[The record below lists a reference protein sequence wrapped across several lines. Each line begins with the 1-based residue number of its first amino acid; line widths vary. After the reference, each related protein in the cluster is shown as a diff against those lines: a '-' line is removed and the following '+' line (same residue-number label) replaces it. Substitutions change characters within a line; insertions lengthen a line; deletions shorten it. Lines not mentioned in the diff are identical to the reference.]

1 MGKKL
6 VIGSS
11 GQIGVELI
19 EQLAKDFGA
28 NQVIASDIKSIFDK
42 KNSAVEYVTLD
53 VLDKEKLFKIIKDH
67 NISEVYL
74 LAAMLSAI
82 AEKNSQLAWD
92 LNMKGLFNI
101 LDLAKEKHIE
111 KIFWPSSIAVFGP
124 TSPKLNT
131 PQSTLLEPSTVYG
144 ISKMSGERWCEYY
157 FLKFGVDVRSLR
169 YPGIISYKSQPGGGT
184 TDYAIEIFHA
194 AINQG
199 FYNSFISHEVT
210 LPMIY
215 MKDAIRAIMEIMR
228 ADRKTLSINSSYNL
242 AAISFNPAEIAN
254 EIKLLFPDFKITYSP
269 DFRNKIALSWPSI
282 IDDSV
287 ARKDWD
293 WKHEFDLKKTILEM
307 INGIKNSVFN

>member
-19 EQLAKDFGA
+19 EQLAKDFGP
-28 NQVIASDIKSIFDK
+28 NQVIAADIKLVSEGK
-42 KNSAVEYVTLD
+42 TLGVEYITLD
-53 VLDKEKLFKIIKDH
+53 VLDKEKLFEIIKQH

-82 AEKNSQLAWD
+82 AEKNIQLAWN

-144 ISKMSGERWCEYY
+144 ISKM
-157 FLKFGVDVRSLR
+157 LSL
-169 YPGIISYKSQPGGGT
+169 IHI
-184 TDYAIEIFHA
+184 
-194 AINQG
+194 
-199 FYNSFISHEVT
+199 
-210 LPMIY
+210 
-215 MKDAIRAIMEIMR
+215 
-228 ADRKTLSINSSYNL
+228 
-242 AAISFNPAEIAN
+242 
-254 EIKLLFPDFKITYSP
+254 
-269 DFRNKIALSWPSI
+269 
-282 IDDSV
+282 
-287 ARKDWD
+287 
-293 WKHEFDLKKTILEM
+293 
-307 INGIKNSVFN
+307 

>member
-19 EQLAKDFGA
+19 EQLAKDFGP
-28 NQVIASDIKSIFDK
+28 NQVIAADIKTVSK
-42 KNSAVEYVTLD
+42 RKTLGVEYVTLD
-53 VLDKEKLFKIIKDH
+53 VLDKEKLFEIIKEH
-67 NISEVYL
+67 HISEVYL

-82 AEKNSQLAWD
+82 AEKNIQLAWD

-144 ISKMSGERWCEYY
+144 ISKLSGERWCEYY
-157 FLKFGVDVRSLR
+157 FLKYGVDVRSLR
-169 YPGIISYKSQPGGGT
+169 YPGIISYKSPPGGGT

-194 AINQG
+194 AINLG
-199 FYNSFISHEVT
+199 FYDSFIAKEVT
-210 LPMIY
+210 LPMVY
-215 MKDAIRAIMEIMR
+215 MNDAIRATMEIMQV
-228 ADRKTLSINSSYNL
+228 DRKKLTINSSYNL
-242 AAISFNPAEIAN
+242 AAISFNPEEISN
-254 EIKLLFPDFKITYSP
+254 EIKLLFPEFKITYSP
-269 DFRNKIALSWPSI
+269 DFRNDIALSWPSV
-282 IDDSV
+282 IDDSF
-287 ARKDWD
+287 ARNDWG
-293 WKHEFDLKKTILEM
+293 WEHNFDLKKTTLEM
-307 INGIKNSVFN
+307 VNGIKN

>member
-28 NQVIASDIKSIFDK
+28 NQVIAADIKPILERRTQG
-42 KNSAVEYVTLD
+42 VEYVLLD
-53 VLDKEKLFKIIKDH
+53 VLDNEKLFKTIKEH

-74 LAAMLSAI
+74 LAAMLSAV
-82 AEKNSQLAWD
+82 AEKNIQMAWD

-124 TSPKLNT
+124 TSPKFNT

-157 FLKFGVDVRSLR
+157 FLKYGIDVRSLR
-169 YPGIISYKSQPGGGT
+169 YPGIISYKSPPGGGT

-194 AINQG
+194 AINNG
-199 FYNSFISHEVT
+199 FYNSFIAQDVT
-210 LPMIY
+210 LPMVY
-215 MKDAIRAIMEIMR
+215 MQDAIRATTEIMQ
-228 ADRKTLSINSSYNL
+228 ADRNKLTINSSYNL
-242 AAISFNPAEIAN
+242 AAISFNPEEIAK
-254 EIKLLFPDFKITYSP
+254 EIRLLFPEFKITYNP

-282 IDDSV
+282 VDDSF
-287 ARKDWD
+287 ARNDWG
-293 WKHEFDLKKTILEM
+293 WKHDFDLKKTALEM
-307 INGIKNSVFN
+307 VNGITK

>member
-28 NQVIASDIKSIFDK
+28 NQVIASDIKSVFDK

-53 VLDKEKLFKIIKDH
+53 VLDKEKLFKTIKDH

-82 AEKNSQLAWD
+82 AEKNIQLAWD

-157 FLKFGVDVRSLR
+157 FLKYGVDVRSLR

-199 FYNSFISHEVT
+199 FYNSFISNEVT

-215 MKDAIRAIMEIMR
+215 MKDAIRATMELMR

-254 EIKLLFPDFKITYSP
+254 EIKFLFPEFKITYSP

-287 ARKDWD
+287 ARKDWG

>member
-19 EQLAKDFGA
+19 EQLAKEFGA
-28 NQVIASDIKSIFDK
+28 NQVIASDIKSVFDK

-53 VLDKEKLFKIIKDH
+53 VLDKEKLFKTIKDH

-82 AEKNSQLAWD
+82 AEKNIQLAWD

-157 FLKFGVDVRSLR
+157 FLKYGVDVRSLR

-199 FYNSFISHEVT
+199 FYNSFISYEVT

-215 MKDAIRAIMEIMR
+215 MKDAIRATMEIMR

-254 EIKLLFPDFKITYSP
+254 EIKFLFPEFKITYSP

-287 ARKDWD
+287 ARKDWG

>member
-19 EQLAKDFGA
+19 EQLAKDFGP
-28 NQVIASDIKSIFDK
+28 NQVIAADIKLVSEGK
-42 KNSAVEYVTLD
+42 TLGVEYITLD
-53 VLDKEKLFKIIKDH
+53 VLDKEKLFEIIKQH

-82 AEKNSQLAWD
+82 AEKNIQLAWN

-157 FLKFGVDVRSLR
+157 FLKYGVDVRSLR
-169 YPGIISYKSQPGGGT
+169 YPGIISYKSPPGGGT

-194 AINQG
+194 AINHG
-199 FYNSFISHEVT
+199 FYDSFIAREVT
-210 LPMIY
+210 LPMVY
-215 MKDAIRAIMEIMR
+215 MQDAIRATMEIMQVE
-228 ADRKTLSINSSYNL
+228 RKKLTINSSYNL
-242 AAISFNPAEIAN
+242 AAISFSPEEIAN
-254 EIKLLFPDFKITYSP
+254 EIKLLFPEFQITYSP
-269 DFRNKIALSWPSI
+269 DFRNNIALSWPSI
-282 IDDSV
+282 IDDSF
-287 ARKDWD
+287 ARSDWG
-293 WKHEFDLKKTILEM
+293 WKHNFDLKKTTLEM
-307 INGIKNSVFN
+307 VNGIKN